1 MRVVASGA
9 PEIEPNVLKEAA
21 HWLVRLHS
29 GEPGAVDDAA
39 LQRWLDASPQHRRA
53 WQRAEQLLG
62 GLQTVPT
69 QAARAALD
77 RPPRGP
83 SRRGAIAR
91 LVWLPMLPTAAWL
104 GWSQLPWREWQADY
118 RTATGEQTRVTLAD
132 GTQVLLDTASALNV
146 RYTGEQRLLRLL
158 AGEVFIT
165 TAPDLR
171 ADGTPP
177 QASPRPFIVQTPDG
191 TARALGTRFTV
202 RHDDAG
208 IWDKSRSRS
217 HVAVFEGAV
226 EIATGG
232 HTRRLDASEQADFSA
247 SAIGPVSAVDEALEG
262 AWRTGMLIARR
273 MRLADLAAELDR
285 YRPGLL
291 RCSPEVAELR
301 ISGAFPLLDP
311 ERSLRL
317 LAETFPVRVHYRSR
331 YWATLVPA

>member
-1 MRVVASGA
+1 MTRALASDA
-9 PEIEPNVLKEAA
+9 PDIEPAVLKEAA
-21 HWLVRLHS
+21 DWLMRLHS

-39 LQRWLDASPQHRRA
+39 LQRWLNTSPQHRSA

-62 GLQTVPT
+62 GLQAVPT

-77 RPPRGP
+77 RPPGGR

-104 GWSQLPWREWQADY
+104 GWSQLPWREWQADF
-118 RTATGEQTRVTLAD
+118 RTATGEHKRVTLAD
-132 GTQVLLDTASALNV
+132 GTLVLLNTASALNV

-165 TAPDLR
+165 TAPDRR
-171 ADGTPP
+171 ADGMSAP
-177 QASPRPFIVQTPDG
+177 PRPFLVQTTEG
-191 TARALGTRFTV
+191 TVQALGTRFTV

-208 IWDKSRSRS
+208 RWGESRSRS

-226 EIATGG
+226 EIAAG
-232 HTRRLDASEQADFSA
+232 HHIRRLNASERADFSG
-247 SAIGPVSAVDEALEG
+247 SGIGPISTVDEALEG

-291 RCSPEVAELR
+291 RCSSEVAELR

-331 YWATLVPA
+331 YWATLVPV